1 MNNNLIIS
9 NLTIITL
16 NINSLISIEKKYC
29 LQKLIET
36 YNPDI
41 ILLTE
46 TKLNTKHKIY
56 FDNYKIIRNDRIN
69 SIQGGGTAIL
79 IKNIFKFRIID
90 ILNKKKHTCIESTTI
105 LLKLKSNDNLYISAI
120 YAPQNNQQYFKY
132 ELEDIFKSLNL
143 DKIKNYY
150 IIGGDFN
157 AKHTDWKNKSSN
169 IRGNILKNWIN
180 NNSIPYKINMHH
192 SDLPSYP
199 RTESYLDL
207 CITDNRIILNNKEL
221 QVGLK
226 TLPFASDHNAIYF
239 NITIPND
246 NINLNDEEI
255 IHIYN
260 YKSTNWKKFAKTIN
274 KNYNFQTN
282 NSQNLVPNDRNLNN
296 NEIDLYIKK
305 LEKIIHN
312 SITEI
317 VPKFKK
323 KTSVQELIDNKLC
336 RKLHDHKNLLIRAMN
351 KMYRLNYPKED
362 FRIINIKAR
371 IKNTNQLL
379 KENLKINL
387 NKFWHNK
394 INKINPNNPNMF
406 STLNKIFKSKSNLII
421 KTLKIKSDNTD
432 LIKKSNIKVSKLDKD
447 ENNNYIINK
456 PENILQVF
464 GTIFEEKHKK
474 IQNNTNITLE
484 EKVNK
489 AIKNLE
495 HIKSKSINFTS
506 EFKAN
511 ELSTSDTRNNNLIT
525 KEKLN
530 GILLALKNKTS
541 VGIDK
546 IPNIVLKNLPYI
558 ITKQY
563 LTIINNSLNNNYFP
577 KDWKTAIMIPIIKPG
592 KDPTDP
598 YNYRPISLLPNI
610 SKVFEK
616 IIKETIVNTTDKLKI
631 INDNQFGF
639 REKHSTIHAI
649 NKLVS
654 DICWHVNNNECVSG
668 LLIDVKD
675 AFTSIWTK
683 GLIHKLVEY
692 KFPINQIKIIQ
703 DMITDKT
710 FIVQTNRL
718 KSKKIFKIKNGLQQ
732 GTVTSPMLFLIYINE
747 LLNTLNN
754 QGKNKYSIAFADDII
769 IYTSNKK
776 FNIIKSELQNL
787 FNIVQSYIY
796 TWKLSINYNKCELI
810 LFRNKLKKCH
820 NSIRQNWKQFCI
832 RSESINIAQTNN
844 VKYLGINISF
854 NLNYTKHISIILE
867 KAKKAFAMAKRL
879 FYCKN
884 LDVKIKILAYQT
896 LIRPILTYGC
906 SIWFNI
912 SASLMEKI
920 RLFERKCLRTC
931 LNSYRKPES
940 HYKHYI
946 SNKKI
951 YNKAKII
958 RVDNF
963 IIKLIRKHYARAA
976 ETMHN
981 SNINHPVYT
990 DEIYIKKTIN
1000 NEFITPESFIYLD
1013 KRQYIQNINKIPI
1026 FYHINRRATKTEIGN
1041 DTIDN
1046 IINYSNIKFNTDIS
1060 TRDKNEKINKKIFF
1074 WLE

>member
-1 MNNNLIIS
+1 
-9 NLTIITL
+9 
-16 NINSLISIEKKYC
+16 
-29 LQKLIET
+29 
-36 YNPDI
+36 
-41 ILLTE
+41 
-46 TKLNTKHKIY
+46 
-56 FDNYKIIRNDRIN
+56 
-69 SIQGGGTAIL
+69 
-79 IKNIFKFRIID
+79 
-90 ILNKKKHTCIESTTI
+90 
-105 LLKLKSNDNLYISAI
+105 
-120 YAPQNNQQYFKY
+120 
-132 ELEDIFKSLNL
+132 
-143 DKIKNYY
+143 
-150 IIGGDFN
+150 
-157 AKHTDWKNKSSN
+157 
-169 IRGNILKNWIN
+169 
-180 NNSIPYKINMHH
+180 MHH

-379 KENLKINL
+379 KENLEINL

-718 KSKKIFKIKNGLQQ
+718 KSKKKKKKKNGLQQ